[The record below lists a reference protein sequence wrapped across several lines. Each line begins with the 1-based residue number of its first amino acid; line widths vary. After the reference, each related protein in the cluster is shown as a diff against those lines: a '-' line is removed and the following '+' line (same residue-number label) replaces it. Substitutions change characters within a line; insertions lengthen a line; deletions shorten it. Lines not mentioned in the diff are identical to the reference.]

1 MQRAA
6 EGSDSE
12 ALDAAL
18 MHLTRSL
25 DPGSKA
31 THRLQVGANR
41 QCLHASI
48 VLLIRVS
55 TVQA

>member
-6 EGSDSE
+6 EGSGSE

-25 DPGSKA
+25 DSSSKA
-31 THRLQVGANR
+31 TQRLQVDANR
-41 QCLHASI
+41 RCLHASI
-48 VLLIRVS
+48 VLQNRAS
-55 TVQA
+55 RVQA